1 MTIKSNEI
9 TTSKIDA
16 ESEKLESAL
25 HAPAS
30 EQPTPELEQEAAES
44 SPVHEEKSETSRFQR
59 ILRTA
64 LIALVAVIVVFLA
77 GFLTDHFARYSPMKA
92 VLTEN
97 LTQTQ
102 DELSQ
107 VNQTISDLQ
116 SQIDNLTT
124 QLTAANDRIAAL
136 EQDKENMQSDLV
148 SANLHIELLTVLGEL
163 KTAHIEFKNDN
174 IAGAKVALS
183 NTAARLE
190 NLNPLVETVD
200 ANLAANMQTRLDLI
214 LTGMDTDSATAQ
226 ADLGLLTKNLQS
238 VETLLFGKQGIKA
251 DRLYKSARHCG
262 KNQGSASRHLRVK

>member
-1 MTIKSNEI
+1 MTTESNET

-16 ESEKLESAL
+16 ESEKLESAS
-25 HAPAS
+25 PASES
-30 EQPTPELEQEAAES
+30 EQPTPELEQAAAES
-44 SPVHEEKSETSRFQR
+44 SPVQAEKPEMRRFQR

-64 LIALVAVIVVFLA
+64 LIALAAVIVVFLA

-107 VNQTISDLQ
+107 ANQTISDLQ

-136 EQDKENMQSDLV
+136 EQDKENLQSDLD
-148 SANLHIELLTVLGEL
+148 SANQHIELLTVLGEL
-163 KTAHIEFKNDN
+163 KTAHIELKSGN

-183 NTAARLE
+183 STAARLE
-190 NLNPLVETVD
+190 NLKPLVETVD
-200 ANLAANMQTRLDLI
+200 ANLAADMLTRLNLI
-214 LTGMDTDSATAQ
+214 LTGMDTDSVTAQ

-238 VETLLFGKQGIKA
+238 VETLLFGKK
-251 DRLYKSARHCG
+251 
-262 KNQGSASRHLRVK
+262 

>member
-1 MTIKSNEI
+1 MTTESNET

-16 ESEKLESAL
+16 ESEKLESAS
-25 HAPAS
+25 PASES
-30 EQPTPELEQEAAES
+30 EQPTPELEQAAAES
-44 SPVHEEKSETSRFQR
+44 SPVQAKKPKMRRFQR

-64 LIALVAVIVVFLA
+64 LIALAAVIVVFLA

-107 VNQTISDLQ
+107 ANQTISDLQ

-136 EQDKENMQSDLV
+136 EQDKENLQSDLD
-148 SANLHIELLTVLGEL
+148 SANQHIELLTVLGEL
-163 KTAHIEFKNDN
+163 KTAHIELKSGN

-183 NTAARLE
+183 STAARLE
-190 NLNPLVETVD
+190 NLKPLVETVD
-200 ANLAANMQTRLDLI
+200 ANLAADMLTRLNLI
-214 LTGMDTDSATAQ
+214 LTGMDTDSVTAQ

-238 VETLLFGKQGIKA
+238 VETLLFGKK
-251 DRLYKSARHCG
+251 
-262 KNQGSASRHLRVK
+262 